1 MTDPGDAHGDRFF
14 QQVTAVNGF
23 AFGAVD
29 ADIHVFASGMP
40 LYLLADWRIEE
51 PADPE
56 WLRELPSRMLNARRH
71 VVPFV
76 GREDDLAR
84 LDEWRDTGPR
94 LAVRWLHGPGGQGKT
109 RLAAEFAARSRAAG
123 WKVVAAFHG
132 PDADPIKEG
141 TQRLGPAGHTGLLV
155 VVDYADRWQVSAL
168 TWLLKNNLLHRT
180 GVATRVLMVART
192 ADAWPAVKGL
202 LDEHQAGTSGHLLAP
217 LDGAAEG
224 PGGAA
229 GERGA
234 MFEAARDSF
243 ALIYGR
249 PSSGRVPPP
258 DALAGPDFGLTL
270 AVHMAALVAVDGH
283 GSGGD
288 PPPDMARLTTYLLN
302 REHLHWA
309 RLYGDGDGG
318 SEGRGDGAPGSSSPR
333 PFRTPPETM
342 TRLVFTA
349 GLTGALPRAGGL
361 AVLERLG
368 ASAPAQ
374 SLDDHAF
381 CYPAAD
387 DALALEPLYPDRLT
401 EDFLALTLPGHDAD
415 HPPQRWA
422 PTTTTILLARTG
434 TDGEPP
440 AWTPRCLTFLADAAV
455 RWPHLAPY
463 LNTILRKDPALATA
477 AGSAALSSLA
487 RVPGIDVSLFHAVHD
502 SFPYWAPDLAPGVAD
517 ITLRLGELV
526 LAGMKDD
533 ARRAS
538 FHEELCLRLSAAGR
552 HTEALASARTAVTLS
567 RPAAGQE
574 DPRALRRYARSLHAL
589 GTALWAVGRYEEAL
603 RRTDGAA
610 ILRRRAHNGSP
621 ESAHEL
627 AHTLDNRS
635 TLLSKVGRY
644 EEALDVR
651 IEAQDLWRSQVRLY
665 EGAAG
670 ASESLESMLANLAQ
684 SLDHLGGVH
693 LHLGEHDR
701 ALPAVVE
708 AVALY
713 EQLVPD
719 PLAEDSVPHLLPKYQ
734 AAVSTLG
741 TALIDSGRWAEACDA
756 FRRAVAMGERLA
768 AVNPQA
774 HENDL
779 LDHLSNLGAALSMT
793 GRHGEALEVLE
804 KTLARYEVL
813 ARTNPVL
820 HGPDVARVSTNLI
833 GVYARERGPQAALT
847 AAERAVD
854 LYRRLA
860 AERPRV
866 HEPTLAKALTYRG
879 ENLTRLGRHP
889 EAVAS
894 IREAVDIQQ
903 RFAPVAPLAHEPDLA
918 EFLVVLSTSQTA
930 AGAAAEAAESATA
943 ALAIATRLA
952 ASDPAVFGPLLRRA
966 RALAASD

>member
-1 MTDPGDAHGDRFF
+1 MTEPGDAHGDRFF

-76 GREDDLAR
+76 GREDDLTR
-84 LDEWRDTGPR
+84 LGEWRDTGPR

-132 PDADPIKEG
+132 PDADPIREG

-243 ALIYGR
+243 ARIYGR
-249 PSSGRVPPP
+249 PSSGRVPAP
-258 DALAGPDFGLTL
+258 DSLAGPDFGLTL

-309 RLYGDGDGG
+309 RLYGG
-318 SEGRGDGAPGSSSPR
+318 SEGGGDGAPGSRSPR

-487 RVPGIDVSLFHAVHD
+487 RVPGIDVSLFHAVHRH
-502 SFPYWAPDLAPGVAD
+502 FPHGAPELAPGIAD
-517 ITLRLGELV
+517 VTLRLGELV
-526 LAGMKDD
+526 LAPTND
-533 ARRAS
+533 AAKRAG
-538 FHEELCLRLSAAGR
+538 FHDELCTRLSAAGR
-552 HTEALASARTAVTLS
+552 HAEALASARASLALRRRAV
-567 RPAAGQE
+567 AQE
-574 DPRALRRYARSLHAL
+574 DPRAIRFYAYSLHAL
-589 GTALWAVGRYEEAL
+589 GTVLWALGRYEEAL
-603 RRTDGAA
+603 RRTEGAA
-610 ILRRRAHNGSP
+610 RLRRRQASDGS
-621 ESAHEL
+621 SRSTHQL
-627 AHTLDNRS
+627 AHTLDNQS
-635 TLLSKVGRY
+635 TLLGLLARH
-644 EEALDVR
+644 EEAREVR
-651 IEAQDLWRSQVRLY
+651 LEARELWRRQVRAHADVAEY
-665 EGAAG
+665 VDNNEVNNWAQ
-670 ASESLESMLANLAQ
+670 NL
-684 SLDHLGGVH
+684 VH
-693 LHLGEHDR
+693 LAGELLQLGQRDE
-701 ALPAVVE
+701 ALVTIKE

-713 EQLVPD
+713 EQIVPD
-719 PLAEDSVPHLLPKYQ
+719 ALATDVPRFLPKYHN
-734 AAVSTLG
+734 AVSTLG
-741 TALIDSGRWAEACDA
+741 VVHLGCRHWQEAYDA
-756 FRRAVAMGERLA
+756 FRQAVAMGERLVE
-768 AVNPQA
+768 VNPQGY
-774 HENDL
+774 ETRL
-779 LDHLSNLGAALSMT
+779 LDDLSQLGAACSMT
-793 GRHGEALEVLE
+793 GRHEEAVEAMEEAL
-804 KTLARYEVL
+804 ARFEPL
-813 ARTNPVL
+813 ARTDPVL
-820 HGPDVARVSTNLI
+820 HEPDLARVLTNLTEI
-833 GVYARERGPQAALT
+833 HVRAKGPQAALET
-847 AAERAVD
+847 AERAVD
-854 LYRRLA
+854 LYHRLA

-866 HEPTLAKALTYRG
+866 HEPSLATALLRRG
-879 ENLTRLGRHP
+879 AILVRLSRHA
-889 EAVAS
+889 EAIAT
-894 IREAVDIQQ
+894 IRRAADIQ
-903 RFAPVAPLAHEPDLA
+903 RHLVSAAPAAHEPALA
-918 EFLVVLSTSQTA
+918 ESLVVLAETLAA
-930 AGAAAEAAESATA
+930 AGGAAEAAESATA

-952 ASDPAVFGPLLRRA
+952 ASDPTVFGPLLRRA